1 LSGGVKM
8 VKISELKQREVININ
23 DGRRLGI
30 VYDVEIDMEKG
41 KIDAIVI
48 PGTGRILG
56 LFSKESDIVVNWENI
71 KKIGTDVILI
81 D

>member
-1 LSGGVKM
+1 M

-48 PGTGRILG
+48 PGTGRVLG

-71 KKIGTDVILI
+71 KKIGADVILI
-81 D
+81 DSGGY

>member
-1 LSGGVKM
+1 M

-23 DGRRLGI
+23 DGKKLGI

-41 KIDAIVI
+41 KIDALVI
-48 PGTGRILG
+48 PGTGRVLG
-56 LFSKESDIVVNWENI
+56 LFSKESDIVVSWENI

-81 D
+81 DGGGY